1 MASIVELEA
10 VVLKGELRDIERKY
24 QLSRAP
30 AREATTQD
38 TEEYALSSLLH
49 PVNVRIEKKER
60 EIMSLAYEEAIEHGN
75 KAIITV
81 IIYSVFI
88 FSFLIWAA
96 L

>member
-1 MASIVELEA
+1 MASVRELKEA
-10 VVLKGELRDIERKY
+10 ILEGELKDIAKEN
-24 QLSRAP
+24 QLSRTR
-30 AREATTQD
+30 AREATTQN
-38 TEEYALSSLLH
+38 TEEYALSSPLH

-60 EIMSLAYEEAIEHGN
+60 EIMSLAYEEAMEHCN

-96 L
+96 Q